1 MDPQIVA
8 IGLIFTSYLI
18 GSIPPSYII
27 GKIFFKTDIRK
38 QGSGNVGGA
47 NSIRLFGK
55 KVGAIVAIFDVFKG
69 TAAVLMTEYY
79 IDQATSNVGFFA
91 REDNIIALAAF
102 ASIMG
107 HCFSIFIKF
116 SGGKGG
122 ATTWGVLIGIDPFS
136 FFIIIGIWLIIV
148 ISTRF
153 TSLGN
158 LAMSFAIPL
167 TLELR
172 TSKTSY
178 ITMGFAI
185 VALLWFKHRENVG
198 RLFRGEERKFG
209 QKEVVMQ

>member
-1 MDPQIVA
+1 MDPRIIA
-8 IGLIFTSYLI
+8 FGLIFASYLL

-55 KVGAIVAIFDVFKG
+55 KVGGFVGAFDIFKG

-79 IDQATSNVGFFA
+79 IDQATTNVGFFA
-91 REDNIIALAAF
+91 RGDNIIALAAF
-102 ASIMG
+102 AAILG
-107 HCFSIFIKF
+107 HCFSIFLKF

-136 FFIIIGIWLIIV
+136 FFIVIGFWIIVV

-167 TLELR
+167 TLDLR
-172 TSKTSY
+172 TDKTSY
-178 ITMGFAI
+178 ITLGYAI
-185 VALLWFKHRENVG
+185 AALLWFKHRENVG

-209 QKEVVMQ
+209 QKEAVA